1 MFGKRKAAVLSI
13 FIGLNS
19 MAPMAEAQVVH
30 VQQNYNLAQ
39 ASKAIAKGELQNG
52 AKYLR
57 RAVRSSLSNV
67 QLVTALTD
75 LCAIDY
81 HLGKLN
87 SAEKSCSRALRVDRK
102 SWKAYYNRG
111 HVRRALGESEAAEMD
126 YVKAARLEPSEERI
140 QKALASLSKVASH
153 KYAEI
158 KD

>member
-1 MFGKRKAAVLSI
+1 MFGKRKAAVVSI
-13 FIGLNS
+13 VIGLNAL
-19 MAPMAEAQVVH
+19 APMTEAQVVH
-30 VQQNYNLAQ
+30 IQENYNLAQ
-39 ASKAIAKGELQNG
+39 ASKAIAQGKLQNG

-57 RAVRSSLSNV
+57 RAVRSSLSNG

-87 SAEKSCSRALRVDRK
+87 SAEKSCSRALRVNRK

-111 HVRRALGESEAAEMD
+111 HVRRALGESEAAQTD
-126 YVKAARLEPSEERI
+126 YAKAEKLQPSEVRI
-140 QKALASLSKVASH
+140 QKAIASLSEATSQE
-153 KYAEI
+153 YAEI